1 MSEDSKKN
9 ETPIKDLSFED
20 ALKEL
25 EGIVQRL
32 ERGDAPLEESITIY
46 QRGAALKAHCDA
58 KLKDAQMKVEKIVL
72 DGSGKASVETFD
84 E

>member
-1 MSEDSKKN
+1 MS
-9 ETPIKDLSFED
+9 ETPIKDMSFED

-25 EGIVQRL
+25 EDIVQRL

-72 DGSGKASVETFD
+72 DAKGAVGTEPFD
-84 E
+84 G

>member
-1 MSEDSKKN
+1 MAEKQNDK
-9 ETPIKDLSFED
+9 PIKDLSFED

-72 DGSGKASVETFD
+72 DGSGKVSTENFD

>member
-1 MSEDSKKN
+1 MAENKAEK
-9 ETPIKDLSFED
+9 PIKDLSFEE
-20 ALKEL
+20 APKEL

-72 DGSGKASVETFD
+72 DGSGKASVENFD